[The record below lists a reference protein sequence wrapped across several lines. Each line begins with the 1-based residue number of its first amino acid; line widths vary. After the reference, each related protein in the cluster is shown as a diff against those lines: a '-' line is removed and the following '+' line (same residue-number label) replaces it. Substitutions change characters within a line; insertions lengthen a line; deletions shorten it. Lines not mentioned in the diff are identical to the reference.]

1 MVDSRAIDLR
11 ISLNINP
18 NQLSM
23 PFMYIQAK
31 YGFSVESILRKLH
44 VQSILHLGEYPDTF
58 PNTIAHYY
66 WIKYVSNT
74 DSMNWIAIG
83 KLNSGLYFLY
93 TAHCKNMPRAFA
105 QPLVD
110 GVPQGGQMNLWASM
124 RFSDII
130 HFAMSQDQYEQYLN
144 ETVVIVP
151 IAAVANIETI
161 V

>member
-1 MVDSRAIDLR
+1 
-11 ISLNINP
+11 
-18 NQLSM
+18 
-23 PFMYIQAK
+23 MYVQPK

-44 VQSILHLGEYPDTF
+44 LQSILHLGEFPDTF

-66 WIKYVSNT
+66 WIKYETNT
-74 DSMNWIAIG
+74 HSMHWAALG
-83 KLNSGLYFLY
+83 KLNSGLYFFY

-105 QPLVD
+105 QNLVD
-110 GVPQGGQMNLWASM
+110 GVAQGCQMNLWASM

-144 ETVVIVP
+144 ETVAIVP
-151 IAAVANIETI
+151 IGTVGTI

>member
-1 MVDSRAIDLR
+1 
-11 ISLNINP
+11 
-18 NQLSM
+18 
-23 PFMYIQAK
+23 MYVQAK

-44 VQSILHLGEYPDTF
+44 LQSILHLGEFPDTF

-66 WIKYVSNT
+66 WIKTTTNT
-74 DSMNWIAIG
+74 HSMNWVALG

-93 TAHCKNMPRAFA
+93 TAHCKNMPRAFG
-105 QPLVD
+105 QPLVN
-110 GVPQGGQMNLWASM
+110 GVAQGGQMNLWASM

-144 ETVVIVP
+144 ETDAIVP
-151 IAAVANIETI
+151 IAAIVPIDTIDYLSTI